1 MTDVIRVGA
10 LGIVGVLLAIQF
22 KGHKPEYGVYIAVGI
37 SILIFYFALKQIQA
51 VMNQIASI
59 HDYLGGNREYLSI
72 LLRVLGI
79 TYVCEFSA
87 GMCKDAGFGA
97 VADQIEV
104 LGKVFV
110 MIAGLPIL
118 FAVINQIQT
127 FL

>member
-1 MTDVIRVGA
+1 MADVIRVGA

-22 KGHKPEYGVYIAVGI
+22 KGHKPEYGMYITIGI
-37 SILIFYFALKQIQA
+37 SILIFYFAQKQIQS
-51 VMNQIASI
+51 VMDQLESI
-59 HDYLGGNREYLSI
+59 HDYLGGSKEYLSI

-79 TYVCEFSA
+79 TYICEFSA

-118 FAVINQIQT
+118 FAVIQQIQT
-127 FL
+127 FM

>member
-1 MTDVIRVGA
+1 MADVIRVGA

-22 KGHKPEYGVYIAVGI
+22 KGHKPEYGMYIAIGI
-37 SILIFYFALKQIQA
+37 SILIFYFALKQIQS
-51 VMNQIASI
+51 VMDQLESI
-59 HDYLGGNREYLSI
+59 HDYLGGSKEYLSI

-79 TYVCEFSA
+79 TYICEFSA

-118 FAVINQIQT
+118 FAVIQQIQT
-127 FL
+127 FM

>member
-22 KGHKPEYGVYIAVGI
+22 KGHKPEYSVYIAVGI
-37 SILIFYFALKQIQA
+37 SILIFFFALKQIQA

-59 HDYLGGNREYLSI
+59 HDYLGGNREYLAI

-87 GMCKDAGFGA
+87 GMCKDAGFGS

-118 FAVINQIQT
+118 FAVISQIQT